1 MSETFTKATRN
12 MNIFKYHW
20 YKTKYP
26 KVDQIVIC
34 KAVKIEEIGIKFQI
48 LDYLGIEAF
57 MPLNEL
63 SRKKIKSIRS
73 IFKEGDIKP
82 LLVLRVDEEN
92 GYIDLSNKYVDMAK
106 DDIIRLDKYS
116 SLVNIFHKWCLYLEN
131 KGNLKFNQNIPI
143 NLWENVLESTLWT
156 YQTSEIYDNIMKIR
170 TNENTI
176 LEIFPNL
183 SDYDENDLL
192 KLNKIIIE
200 SISFEININIKL
212 KIVCWAINPILYI
225 QNVCSNL
232 SDKIKSYE
240 LDSIIKSSSPIYE
253 FVIKTNKL
261 EIVDEFFEKIED
273 EFNKI
278 LREATDLDF
287 TIEKEIQKIE

>member
-1 MSETFTKATRN
+1 MSETFAKATRN
-12 MNIFKYHW
+12 MNIFKYPW
-20 YKTKYP
+20 YKNKYP

-34 KAVKIEEIGIKFQI
+34 KAKKIEEIGITFEI
-48 LDYLGIEAF
+48 LDYLGIQAF

-63 SRKKIKSIRS
+63 SRKKVRSIRS

-82 LLVLRVDEEN
+82 LLVLRIDEEN
-92 GYIDLSNKYVDMAK
+92 GYIDLSNKYVDMVK
-106 DDIIRLDKYS
+106 DDILRLDKYS
-116 SLVNIFHKWCLYLEN
+116 SLIYIFYKWCLYLEN
-131 KGNLKFNQNIPI
+131 KDKSEFDQNISI
-143 NLWENVLESTLWT
+143 EIWNKILESTLWA

-176 LEIFPNL
+176 LDIFPNI
-183 SDYDENDLL
+183 SNYDKNDLL

-200 SISFEININIKL
+200 SISFEININIKI

-240 LDSIIKSSSPIYE
+240 LDCNIKSSSPIYE
-253 FVIKTNKL
+253 FTIKTNKL
-261 EIVDEFFEKIED
+261 EIVDEFFEKID
-273 EFNKI
+273 NEFSNI
-278 LREATDLDF
+278 LKEATDLDF
-287 TIEKEIQKIE
+287 KIEKEMQKIE